1 MPYKLVLHFWSFV
14 TVFLPLAFNG
24 IATTRGAKMDHLQIL
39 DSLFK
44 QGYDRRATPTNHLN
58 NATTVSCEL
67 YIRSFG
73 SINTETMDYE
83 VDLYLRQKWQDER
96 LKHSDITEP
105 LDLNDPN
112 LVKAIWKPEVYFPNA
127 KAADFQYVTV
137 PNVLVRIKPDGEILY
152 MLRLKVTFSCMMD
165 YAKFPLDNQVCTM
178 EIASFSKTT
187 EELKLEWKT
196 KNPIIMARGLR
207 MPQFEIVR
215 IQASNCQES
224 FQIGN
229 YSCLVAEYYLH
240 RNVGYHLVQ
249 SYLPTMLIVAISW
262 VSFWM
267 DVDSVPGRT
276 TLGVTTLLAV
286 SSQSSGIQSEFP
298 QVSYVKAIDVW
309 MGTCIAFVFS
319 ALLEF
324 TIVNYMWRKLQP
336 ELLKKIVSIPDH
348 VHHTTSGPASNAVS
362 CKPQQDLCTD
372 NDKAAGLNANDF
384 AVAVTVVKKVLLQ
397 EGYHNTNDFYVCD
410 NQSISARRI
419 DEYSRFMFP
428 IAFAMFNLM
437 YWTYYLK

>member
-1 MPYKLVLHFWSFV
+1 MYKGKNFGYLKFHF
-14 TVFLPLAFNG
+14 
-24 IATTRGAKMDHLQIL
+24 M
-39 DSLFK
+39 
-44 QGYDRRATPTNHLN
+44 RRK
-58 NATTVSCEL
+58 
-67 YIRSFG
+67 
-73 SINTETMDYE
+73 DYE

-127 KAADFQYVTV
+127 KHAEFQYVTV

-152 MLRLKVTFSCMMD
+152 MLRLKLRFSCMMD
-165 YAKFPLDNQVCTM
+165 LAKFPLDNQICTM
-178 EIASFSKTT
+178 EIASFSKTI
-187 EELKLEWKT
+187 EELRLEWKN
-196 KNPIIMARGLR
+196 KKPVIMQEGLK
-207 MPQFEIVR
+207 MPQFEIVN
-215 IQASNCQES
+215 IQASDCQES

-229 YSCLVAEYYLH
+229 YSCLVAQYYL
-240 RNVGYHLVQ
+240 RRSVGYHLVQ

-286 SSQSSGIQSEFP
+286 SSQSSGIQSGLP

-309 MGTCIAFVFS
+309 MGTCTAFVFS

-336 ELLKKIVSIPDH
+336 ELLKKIVSVPQQINGGSD
-348 VHHTTSGPASNAVS
+348 SNAVTLRT
-362 CKPQQDLCTD
+362 PQD
-372 NDKAAGLNANDF
+372 NRIEKEKVPGISQNEL
-384 AVAVTVVKKVLLQ
+384 AVAVTVVRYFTKRQVKKLLVQ
-397 EGYHNTNDFYVCD
+397 EGHHNTDDFYICD
-410 NQSISARRI
+410 NRTISARKI

-428 IAFAMFNLM
+428 LAFVVFNIL
-437 YWTYYLK
+437 YWSYYLQ